1 MTPLLDATGQPLAP
15 RPPAA
20 AAPDGPSLPPDEQA
34 GIDTAREISEVRKAL
49 RALQAQLTRGALA
62 GGDMITCPVPDLY
75 SFVRVTIAA
84 LDAFVERRMVD
95 ENGVRVPLAGSTAH
109 ELETRVAEMVAT
121 VVTTLAASKE
131 AAAQLAA
138 QGTTPLA
145 GIAVVAE
152 GALGALPRDAAS
164 TLQAVASS
172 ERALREGHHPGL
184 PPHHG

>member
-1 MTPLLDATGQPLAP
+1 
-15 RPPAA
+15 
-20 AAPDGPSLPPDEQA
+20 
-34 GIDTAREISEVRKAL
+34 
-49 RALQAQLTRGALA
+49 
-62 GGDMITCPVPDLY
+62 MITCPVPDLY
-75 SFVRVTIAA
+75 AFVRVTIAA

-95 ENGVRVPLAGSTAH
+95 ENGVRLPLAGSTAS

-138 QGTTPLA
+138 QGTTPRA

-152 GALGALPRDAAS
+152 GALNALPRDAAS

-172 ERALREGHHPGL
+172 ERALRDGHHPGL

>member
-20 AAPDGPSLPPDEQA
+20 AAADGPTLSPDEQA
-34 GIDTAREISEVRKAL
+34 GIDTAREISEVRDAL
-49 RALQAQLTRGALA
+49 RGLQAQLTRGALA
-62 GGDMITCPVPDLY
+62 GGDMINCPVPDLY
-75 SFVRVTIAA
+75 AFVRVTIAA

-95 ENGVRVPLAGSTAH
+95 ENGVRVPLAGSTAS
-109 ELETRVAEMVAT
+109 ELDVRVAEMVAT

-131 AAAQLAA
+131 AAQRAA
-138 QGTTPLA
+138 QGTTPRA
-145 GIAVVAE
+145 AIAVVGE

-172 ERALREGHHPGL
+172 ERALRDGHHPGL